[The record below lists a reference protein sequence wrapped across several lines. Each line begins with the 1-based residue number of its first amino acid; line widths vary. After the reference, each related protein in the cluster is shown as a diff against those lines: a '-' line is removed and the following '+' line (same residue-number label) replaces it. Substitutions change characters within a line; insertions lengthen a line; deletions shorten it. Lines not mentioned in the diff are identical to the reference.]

1 MMGGFSGATM
11 DRSGLRQLLADIA
24 QAQREAYEAFIV
36 GQRHEGWILPAC
48 RLWRRRL
55 LRRDHRSA
63 RSATAARRH
72 HGGSRIRD
80 KIRRIVADLISGA
93 VLE

>member
-1 MMGGFSGATM
+1 MM

-24 QAQREAYEAFIV
+24 QAQREACETFIAASATRT
-36 GQRHEGWILPAC
+36 GFAC
-48 RLWRRRL
+48 VQVTRRRV

-72 HGGSRIRD
+72 HGESRIRD
-80 KIRRIVADLISGA
+80 KIRGIIADRITGGA